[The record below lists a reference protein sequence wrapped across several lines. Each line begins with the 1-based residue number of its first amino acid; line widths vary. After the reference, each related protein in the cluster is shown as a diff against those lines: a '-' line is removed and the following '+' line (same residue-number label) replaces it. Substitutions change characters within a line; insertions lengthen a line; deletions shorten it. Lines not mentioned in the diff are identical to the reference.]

1 MHLSVKLGCL
11 AVVNVLLVFFYQWY
25 ILSAVGPGSETDA
38 LFASMVVPQLLL
50 TVITGSMTQVLVPLL
65 TIEDKGDF
73 QKEAWNFFQ
82 GIGFV
87 FFVLAL
93 LLFGTA
99 GIWTPWIVPGFDFET
114 RLLTITLVRV
124 QLVGMVFMALNG
136 VAWSAYHSRQKF
148 LWAEMSAVLG
158 TMGGFFLLLWGLPR
172 FGIIMAAW
180 AMVLRSVLQTVL
192 LLPGLGV
199 PPFRKWTTPD
209 WKSETTRKAW
219 RRLYPLLL
227 GSTFYKTGDLVDRFL
242 ASMTSAGQL
251 SLLYFASQ
259 IYMAGNL
266 VLSKA
271 LAAPMV
277 PLLAKRA
284 SAREWV
290 LFHRI
295 VNNRSLWALGITFA
309 VFVCIVFSGG
319 PILTLLFGHG
329 RFTIGEV
336 LTLHWILIALVG
348 VWIGGALGQ
357 ILSSGFYAK
366 GNTRTPT
373 KIGVFGFIIGLGMKV
388 AGFLYWG
395 ILGIAV
401 GTSLYYLLNAFLLN
415 FALEKN
421 LNKRILDDTREG

>member
-65 TIEDKGDF
+65 TIEDKEDF

-87 FFVLAL
+87 FFVLAV

-99 GIWTPWIVPGFDFET
+99 TIWTPWIVPGFDFET
-114 RLLTITLVRV
+114 RLLTISLVRV

-148 LWAEMSAVLG
+148 VWAEMSAVLG
-158 TMGGFFLLLWGLPR
+158 TLGGFFLLLWGLPR

-180 AMVLRSVLQTVL
+180 AMVVRSALQTLL
-192 LLPGLGV
+192 LLPGLGGY
-199 PPFRKWTTPD
+199 KTPD
-209 WKSETTRKAW
+209 WKSQTAGKAW

-242 ASMTSAGQL
+242 ASMASAGQL

-266 VLSKA
+266 ILSKA
-271 LAAPMV
+271 IAAPMV

-284 SAREWV
+284 SAREWL
-290 LFHRI
+290 LFRRI
-295 VNNRSLWALGITFA
+295 VNNRFLWTLGITVA
-309 VFVCIVFSGG
+309 VFVCIVFFGG
-319 PILTLLFGHG
+319 AILTFLFGHG
-329 RFTIGEV
+329 RFTIDEV
-336 LTLHWILIALVG
+336 LTLHWILIAFVG

-357 ILSSGFYAK
+357 ILSNGFYAK

-401 GTSLYYLLNAFLLN
+401 GTSLYYVLNAFLLN
-415 FALEKN
+415 FVLQKN
-421 LNKRILDDTREG
+421 LNKRILDDMREG

>member
-50 TVITGSMTQVLVPLL
+50 TVITGSMSQVLVPLL
-65 TIEDKGDF
+65 TIENKGDF

-82 GIGFV
+82 GVGFV
-87 FFVLAL
+87 FFVLAV

-99 GIWTPWIVPGFDFET
+99 AIWTPWIVPGFDFET
-114 RLLTITLVRV
+114 QLLTIKLVRV

-148 LWAEMSAVLG
+148 VWAEISAVLG
-158 TMGGFFLLLWGLPR
+158 TLGGFFLLLWGLPR

-180 AMVLRSVLQTVL
+180 AMVLRSALQTIL
-192 LLPGLGV
+192 LFPGLGEYS
-199 PPFRKWTTPD
+199 TLD
-209 WKSETTRKAW
+209 WRSETVGRAW

-251 SLLYFASQ
+251 SLLYFAGQ

-271 LAAPMV
+271 IAAPMV
-277 PLLAKRA
+277 PLLAKKA
-284 SAREWV
+284 SAREWS
-290 LFHRI
+290 LFRRI
-295 VNNRSLWALGITFA
+295 VNNRLIWILGITFA
-309 VFVCIVFSGG
+309 VFVCIAFLGTPV
-319 PILTLLFGHG
+319 LTVLFGHG
-329 RFTIGEV
+329 RFTIDEV
-336 LTLHWILIALVG
+336 STLHWILVALAG

-373 KIGVFGFIIGLGMKV
+373 KIGIFGFTIGLGMKV
-388 AGFLYWG
+388 LGFWYWG
-395 ILGIAV
+395 ILGIAA
-401 GTSLYYLLNAFLLN
+401 GTSLYYLLNVFLLK
-415 FALEKN
+415 FALHKK
-421 LNKRILDDTREG
+421 LNNRISGSVREV

>member
-1 MHLSVKLGCL
+1 
-11 AVVNVLLVFFYQWY
+11 
-25 ILSAVGPGSETDA
+25 
-38 LFASMVVPQLLL
+38 MVVPQLLL
-50 TVITGSMTQVLVPLL
+50 TVITGSITQVLVPLL
-65 TIEDKGDF
+65 TIENKGDF

-82 GIGFV
+82 GIGFI

-99 GIWTPWIVPGFDFET
+99 TLWTPWIVPGFDFET

-124 QLVGMVFMALNG
+124 QLIGMVFMALNG
-136 VAWSAYHSRQKF
+136 VAWSVYHSRQKF

-158 TMGGFFLLLWGLPR
+158 TLGGFFLLLWGLPR

-180 AMVLRSVLQTVL
+180 AMVLKSALQMVL
-192 LLPGLGV
+192 LLPELGV
-199 PPFRKWTTPD
+199 PPFRKWATPD
-209 WKSETTRKAW
+209 WKSETAGKAW
-219 RRLYPLLL
+219 RKLYPLLL

-266 VLSKA
+266 ILSKA

-284 SAREWV
+284 SAREWI
-290 LFHRI
+290 LFRRI
-295 VNNRSLWALGITFA
+295 VNNRLLWILGITFA
-309 VFVCIVFSGG
+309 VFMCIVFSGG
-319 PILTLLFGHG
+319 PLLTLLFGHG

-373 KIGVFGFIIGLGMKV
+373 KIGIFGFTIGLGLKV
-388 AGFLYWG
+388 VGFWYWG

-401 GTSLYYLLNAFLLN
+401 GTSLYYVLNAFLLN
-415 FALEKN
+415 FALQKN
-421 LNKRILDDTREG
+421 LNKRILVDTREG

>member
-50 TVITGSMTQVLVPLL
+50 TVITGSMSQVLVPLL
-65 TIEDKGDF
+65 TIENKGDF

-87 FFVLAL
+87 FFVLAV

-99 GIWTPWIVPGFDFET
+99 AIWTPWIVPGFDFET
-114 RLLTITLVRV
+114 QLLTIKLVRV

-148 LWAEMSAVLG
+148 VWAEMSAVLG
-158 TMGGFFLLLWGLPR
+158 TLGGFFLLLWGLPR

-180 AMVLRSVLQTVL
+180 AMVLRSALQTIL
-192 LLPGLGV
+192 LFPGLGEYS
-199 PPFRKWTTPD
+199 TPD
-209 WKSETTRKAW
+209 WKSETVGRAW

-271 LAAPMV
+271 IAAPMV
-277 PLLAKRA
+277 PLLAKKA
-284 SAREWV
+284 SAREWS
-290 LFHRI
+290 LFRRI
-295 VNNRSLWALGITFA
+295 VNNRLLWILVITFA
-309 VFVCIVFSGG
+309 VFVCIVFLGT
-319 PILTLLFGHG
+319 PVLTVLFGHG
-329 RFTIGEV
+329 RFTIDEV
-336 LTLHWILIALVG
+336 STLHWILVALAG

-373 KIGVFGFIIGLGMKV
+373 KIG
-388 AGFLYWG
+388 
-395 ILGIAV
+395 ILG
-401 GTSLYYLLNAFLLN
+401 LQ
-415 FALEKN
+415 
-421 LNKRILDDTREG
+421 

>member
-50 TVITGSMTQVLVPLL
+50 AVITGSLIQVLVPLL
-65 TIEDKGDF
+65 TIEDKGAF

-87 FFVLAL
+87 FFVMAL

-99 GIWTPWIVPGFDFET
+99 TLWTPWIVPGFDLET
-114 RLLTITLVRV
+114 QLLTITLVRI

-158 TMGGFFLLLWGLPR
+158 TLGGFLLLLWGLPR

-180 AMVLRSVLQTVL
+180 AMVLRSALQTVL
-192 LLPGLGV
+192 LLPGLGEY
-199 PPFRKWTTPD
+199 RAPD
-209 WKSETTRKAW
+209 WKSQAAVKAW
-219 RRLYPLLL
+219 RRLYPLLF
-227 GSTFYKTGDLVDRFL
+227 GSTFYKTGTLVDRFL

-259 IYMAGNL
+259 IYQAGNL
-266 VLSKA
+266 ILGKA

-284 SAREWV
+284 SAREWI
-290 LFHRI
+290 LFRKM
-295 VNNRSLWALGITFA
+295 VNNKLLWTLGITLAAFIGIG
-309 VFVCIVFSGG
+309 FFGR
-319 PILTLLFGHG
+319 PILTFLFGHG
-329 RFTIGEV
+329 RFTIDEV
-336 LTLHWILIALVG
+336 LTLHWILLALAG

-357 ILSSGFYAK
+357 ILSNGFYAK

-373 KIGVFGFIIGLGMKV
+373 KIGIFGFTIGLGMKV
-388 AGFLYWG
+388 AGFFYWG

-401 GTSLYYLLNAFLLN
+401 GTSLYYLLNVFLLR
-415 FALEKN
+415 FALRRN
-421 LNKRILDDTREG
+421 LSNRILNDMGEG

>member
-50 TVITGSMTQVLVPLL
+50 AVITGSMIQVLVPLL
-65 TIEDKGDF
+65 TIEDKGAF

-99 GIWTPWIVPGFDFET
+99 TLWTPWIVPGFDFET
-114 RLLTITLVRV
+114 RLLTITLVRI

-158 TMGGFFLLLWGLPR
+158 TLGGFLLLLWGLPR

-180 AMVLRSVLQTVL
+180 AMVLKSALQTVL
-192 LLPGLGV
+192 LLPGLGEY
-199 PPFRKWTTPD
+199 RAPD
-209 WKSETTRKAW
+209 WKSQTAVKAW
-219 RRLYPLLL
+219 RRLYPLLF

-242 ASMTSAGQL
+242 SSMASAGQL

-266 VLSKA
+266 ILSKA
-271 LAAPMV
+271 IAAPMV

-284 SAREWV
+284 SAREWL
-290 LFHRI
+290 LFRGI
-295 VNNRSLWALGITFA
+295 VNNRSLWILGITFV
-309 VFVCIVFSGG
+309 VFVCIAFFGRS
-319 PILTLLFGHG
+319 ILAFLFGHG
-329 RFTIGEV
+329 RFTIDEV
-336 LTLHWILIALVG
+336 LTLHWILVALVG

-415 FALEKN
+415 FVLQKN
-421 LNKRILDDTREG
+421 LNRRILDDMREG